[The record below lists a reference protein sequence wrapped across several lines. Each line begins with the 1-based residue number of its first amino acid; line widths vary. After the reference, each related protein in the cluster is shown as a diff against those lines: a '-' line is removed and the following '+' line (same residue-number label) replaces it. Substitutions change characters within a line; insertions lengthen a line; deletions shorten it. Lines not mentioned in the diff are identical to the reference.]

1 MKKTIGILLGCLCIL
16 LLESGV
22 KRIEKKPALT
32 ITPSRLQLFVDQ
44 HTDPYTIKIV
54 YTLNI
59 PHGFIPSCARMVYQ
73 PYFLSA
79 GHRYD
84 LTPLV
89 VSGKNNL
96 RQEKRLTAL
105 TDKQPDYPEAL
116 RLISEG
122 EGMQVRLSET
132 VPFELW
138 MAQATLRADVTLE
151 ACDREKH
158 IEVLTLAD
166 GVIWLPM
173 GPGPVRVKYAKER
186 VMVQKV
192 SEFEF
197 FFPSGQY
204 IFNREYDGNASS
216 MKRMMKLVDSFR
228 SDSTMRLE
236 KLVIAGSSS
245 PIGTATFNASLAEQR
260 AEQMKQRLVERKQME
275 AQEIELE
282 YIGENWA
289 GLRQLVEQSK
299 LPDKAA
305 VLRILDTTKDAA
317 QRKASLKQ
325 LPQYEYLR
333 INLYPDLQEVRCIF
347 YYTQKEEITKVIPE

>member
-138 MAQATLRADVTLE
+138 MAQAKLRADVTLE

-186 VMVQKV
+186 VMV
-192 SEFEF
+192 
-197 FFPSGQY
+197 
-204 IFNREYDGNASS
+204 
-216 MKRMMKLVDSFR
+216 
-228 SDSTMRLE
+228 
-236 KLVIAGSSS
+236 
-245 PIGTATFNASLAEQR
+245 
-260 AEQMKQRLVERKQME
+260 
-275 AQEIELE
+275 
-282 YIGENWA
+282 
-289 GLRQLVEQSK
+289 
-299 LPDKAA
+299 
-305 VLRILDTTKDAA
+305 
-317 QRKASLKQ
+317 
-325 LPQYEYLR
+325 
-333 INLYPDLQEVRCIF
+333 
-347 YYTQKEEITKVIPE
+347 

>member
-1 MKKTIGILLGCLCIL
+1 M
-16 LLESGV
+16 
-22 KRIEKKPALT
+22 P
-32 ITPSRLQLFVDQ
+32 
-44 HTDPYTIKIV
+44 
-54 YTLNI
+54 
-59 PHGFIPSCARMVYQ
+59 
-73 PYFLSA
+73 

-138 MAQATLRADVTLE
+138 MAQAKLRADVTLE

-228 SDSTMRLE
+228 SDSTMHLE
-236 KLVIAGSSS
+236 KLVIAGKFVSYRY
-245 PIGTATFNASLAEQR
+245 GDFQC
-260 AEQMKQRLVERKQME
+260 LVSR
-275 AQEIELE
+275 
-282 YIGENWA
+282 
-289 GLRQLVEQSK
+289 
-299 LPDKAA
+299 
-305 VLRILDTTKDAA
+305 TTG
-317 QRKASLKQ
+317 RTRNS
-325 LPQYEYLR
+325 
-333 INLYPDLQEVRCIF
+333 V
-347 YYTQKEEITKVIPE
+347 

>member
-1 MKKTIGILLGCLCIL
+1 
-16 LLESGV
+16 
-22 KRIEKKPALT
+22 
-32 ITPSRLQLFVDQ
+32 
-44 HTDPYTIKIV
+44 
-54 YTLNI
+54 
-59 PHGFIPSCARMVYQ
+59 
-73 PYFLSA
+73 
-79 GHRYD
+79 
-84 LTPLV
+84 
-89 VSGKNNL
+89 
-96 RQEKRLTAL
+96 
-105 TDKQPDYPEAL
+105 
-116 RLISEG
+116 
-122 EGMQVRLSET
+122 
-132 VPFELW
+132 
-138 MAQATLRADVTLE
+138 
-151 ACDREKH
+151 
-158 IEVLTLAD
+158 
-166 GVIWLPM
+166 
-173 GPGPVRVKYAKER
+173 
-186 VMVQKV
+186 
-192 SEFEF
+192 
-197 FFPSGQY
+197 
-204 IFNREYDGNASS
+204 

>member
-138 MAQATLRADVTLE
+138 MAQAKLRADVTLE

-166 GVIWLPM
+166 GVIWLPI

-236 KLVIAGSSS
+236 KLVIAGS
-245 PIGTATFNASLAEQR
+245 
-260 AEQMKQRLVERKQME
+260 
-275 AQEIELE
+275 
-282 YIGENWA
+282 
-289 GLRQLVEQSK
+289 
-299 LPDKAA
+299 
-305 VLRILDTTKDAA
+305 
-317 QRKASLKQ
+317 
-325 LPQYEYLR
+325 
-333 INLYPDLQEVRCIF
+333 
-347 YYTQKEEITKVIPE
+347 

>member
-32 ITPSRLQLFVDQ
+32 ITPSRLELFVDR
-44 HTDPYTIKIV
+44 HTDPYTIKV
-54 YTLNI
+54 AYTLNI

-84 LTPLV
+84 LTPLI
-89 VSGKNNL
+89 VSGQNNL
-96 RQEKRLTAL
+96 RQEKRLSAL

-138 MAQATLRADVTLE
+138 MVQAKLRADVTLE
-151 ACDREKH
+151 ACGRKKH

-173 GPGPVRVKYAKER
+173 GPGPVRVKYVKER
-186 VMVQKV
+186 VAVQKI

-197 FFPSGQY
+197 FFPLGQY
-204 IFNREYDGNASS
+204 IFNRDYDSNASG
-216 MKRMMKLVDSFR
+216 MKQMMRLIDSLQ

-236 KLVIAGSSS
+236 KIVITGSSS
-245 PIGTATFNASLAEQR
+245 PIGTATFNTWLARQR
-260 AEQMKQRLVERKQME
+260 AEQMKQRLVERKRME
-275 AQEIELE
+275 AREIELE
-282 YIGENWA
+282 CVGENWA
-289 GLRQLVEQSK
+289 GLRQLVEQSA

-305 VLRILDTTKDAA
+305 VLRILDTTENTA
-317 QRKASLKQ
+317 QRKASLRL

-333 INLYPDLQEVRCIF
+333 MNLYPDLQEVRCTF

>member
-1 MKKTIGILLGCLCIL
+1 
-16 LLESGV
+16 
-22 KRIEKKPALT
+22 
-32 ITPSRLQLFVDQ
+32 
-44 HTDPYTIKIV
+44 
-54 YTLNI
+54 
-59 PHGFIPSCARMVYQ
+59 
-73 PYFLSA
+73 
-79 GHRYD
+79 
-84 LTPLV
+84 
-89 VSGKNNL
+89 
-96 RQEKRLTAL
+96 
-105 TDKQPDYPEAL
+105 
-116 RLISEG
+116 
-122 EGMQVRLSET
+122 
-132 VPFELW
+132 
-138 MAQATLRADVTLE
+138 
-151 ACDREKH
+151 
-158 IEVLTLAD
+158 
-166 GVIWLPM
+166 M

-275 AQEIELE
+275 AQ
-282 YIGENWA
+282 
-289 GLRQLVEQSK
+289 LRQLVEQSK

>member
-1 MKKTIGILLGCLCIL
+1 M
-16 LLESGV
+16 
-22 KRIEKKPALT
+22 
-32 ITPSRLQLFVDQ
+32 
-44 HTDPYTIKIV
+44 
-54 YTLNI
+54 
-59 PHGFIPSCARMVYQ
+59 
-73 PYFLSA
+73 
-79 GHRYD
+79 
-84 LTPLV
+84 
-89 VSGKNNL
+89 
-96 RQEKRLTAL
+96 
-105 TDKQPDYPEAL
+105 
-116 RLISEG
+116 
-122 EGMQVRLSET
+122 
-132 VPFELW
+132 
-138 MAQATLRADVTLE
+138 TLE

-236 KLVIAGSSS
+236 KLVIAGIVSYRYGDFQCLVSR
-245 PIGTATFNASLAEQR
+245 TT

>member
-1 MKKTIGILLGCLCIL
+1 M
-16 LLESGV
+16 
-22 KRIEKKPALT
+22 
-32 ITPSRLQLFVDQ
+32 
-44 HTDPYTIKIV
+44 
-54 YTLNI
+54 
-59 PHGFIPSCARMVYQ
+59 
-73 PYFLSA
+73 
-79 GHRYD
+79 
-84 LTPLV
+84 TPLV

-138 MAQATLRADVTLE
+138 MAQAKLRADVTLE

-236 KLVIAGSSS
+236 
-245 PIGTATFNASLAEQR
+245 N
-260 AEQMKQRLVERKQME
+260 
-275 AQEIELE
+275 
-282 YIGENWA
+282 
-289 GLRQLVEQSK
+289 
-299 LPDKAA
+299 
-305 VLRILDTTKDAA
+305 
-317 QRKASLKQ
+317 
-325 LPQYEYLR
+325 
-333 INLYPDLQEVRCIF
+333 
-347 YYTQKEEITKVIPE
+347 

>member
-138 MAQATLRADVTLE
+138 MAQAKLRADVTLE
-151 ACDREKH
+151 ACDRKSVVPLLPNNKH
-158 IEVLTLAD
+158 
-166 GVIWLPM
+166 
-173 GPGPVRVKYAKER
+173 
-186 VMVQKV
+186 
-192 SEFEF
+192 
-197 FFPSGQY
+197 FPSNKYSHPQY
-204 IFNREYDGNASS
+204 IRYHRDNLWGD
-216 MKRMMKLVDSFR
+216 
-228 SDSTMRLE
+228 RLHPSHPY
-236 KLVIAGSSS
+236 KS
-245 PIGTATFNASLAEQR
+245 
-260 AEQMKQRLVERKQME
+260 
-275 AQEIELE
+275 
-282 YIGENWA
+282 YILLSEG
-289 GLRQLVEQSK
+289 
-299 LPDKAA
+299 
-305 VLRILDTTKDAA
+305 
-317 QRKASLKQ
+317 
-325 LPQYEYLR
+325 
-333 INLYPDLQEVRCIF
+333 
-347 YYTQKEEITKVIPE
+347 

>member
-138 MAQATLRADVTLE
+138 MAQAKLRADVTLE
-151 ACDREKH
+151 ACGRWSDLVAYGAGTGSG
-158 IEVLTLAD
+158 EVRKRKSD
-166 GVIWLPM
+166 GTKSI
-173 GPGPVRVKYAKER
+173 GIR
-186 VMVQKV
+186 
-192 SEFEF
+192 
-197 FFPSGQY
+197 
-204 IFNREYDGNASS
+204 IF
-216 MKRMMKLVDSFR
+216 LSFR
-228 SDSTMRLE
+228 T
-236 KLVIAGSSS
+236 I
-245 PIGTATFNASLAEQR
+245 
-260 AEQMKQRLVERKQME
+260 
-275 AQEIELE
+275 
-282 YIGENWA
+282 
-289 GLRQLVEQSK
+289 
-299 LPDKAA
+299 
-305 VLRILDTTKDAA
+305 
-317 QRKASLKQ
+317 
-325 LPQYEYLR
+325 YLQPG
-333 INLYPDLQEVRCIF
+333 I
-347 YYTQKEEITKVIPE
+347 

>member
-138 MAQATLRADVTLE
+138 MAQAKLRADVTLE

-192 SEFEF
+192 SEFEC
-197 FFPSGQY
+197 FFPS
-204 IFNREYDGNASS
+204 
-216 MKRMMKLVDSFR
+216 
-228 SDSTMRLE
+228 
-236 KLVIAGSSS
+236 
-245 PIGTATFNASLAEQR
+245 
-260 AEQMKQRLVERKQME
+260 
-275 AQEIELE
+275 
-282 YIGENWA
+282 
-289 GLRQLVEQSK
+289 
-299 LPDKAA
+299 
-305 VLRILDTTKDAA
+305 
-317 QRKASLKQ
+317 
-325 LPQYEYLR
+325 
-333 INLYPDLQEVRCIF
+333 
-347 YYTQKEEITKVIPE
+347 